1 MAVPKKKQSTA
12 HPDVGGG
19 RLRLEDAAG
28 LPATQFGGT
37 RLKGEQGHVDKA
49 GVVSKKSMKPGG
61 GGRFDAFVSRLVSEG
76 KSASSAKAIA
86 ASAGRA
92 KYGKARFQSMA
103 AKGRKR
109 A

>member
-1 MAVPKKKQSTA
+1 MAGPPYQQGRRKVSWEDGSVSYETPKRS
-12 HPDVGGG
+12 
-19 RLRLEDAAG
+19 DAIRGAQARFEG
-28 LPATQFGGT
+28 
-37 RLKGEQGHVDKA
+37 QGHVDKG

-86 ASAGRA
+86 ASAGRK
-92 KYGKARFQSMA
+92 KYGSAQMA
-103 AKGRKR
+103 AWSAKGRKR